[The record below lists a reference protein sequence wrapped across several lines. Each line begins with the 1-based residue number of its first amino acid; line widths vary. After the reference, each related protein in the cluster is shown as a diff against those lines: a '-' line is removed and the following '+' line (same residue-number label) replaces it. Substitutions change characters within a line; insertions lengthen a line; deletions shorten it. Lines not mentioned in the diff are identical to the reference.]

1 MPPLRSGALGEAEV
15 RRGEGDSVTRF
26 AAGRIDGGAAAGG
39 RAGTLSEAE
48 GKIGA
53 VPLNLSRI
61 AGDWRWAGGALTLD
75 GGLRLTDAA
84 ADPRFFPL
92 VGQDAH
98 LRFADGAIDATAGFD
113 EEKTGR
119 KVLRS
124 EAHTSELQSPM
135 RISY

>member
-1 MPPLRSGALGEAEV
+1 M
-15 RRGEGDSVTRF
+15 
-26 AAGRIDGGAAAGG
+26 RISDWSSDVCSSD
-39 RAGTLSEAE
+39 L
-48 GKIGA
+48 GA

-119 KVLRS
+119 KVLDTVIRQDRKS
-124 EAHTSELQSPM
+124 TRLNSSH
-135 RISY
+135 